1 MAQARGARL
10 SLGQTDFVSAGA
22 SAYGEAEAKVKE
34 LLQSGANLDK
44 CKELGQT
51 TIADINAAVQAQQG
65 ILNSLDDGAGCKMEG
80 QAEVKAA
87 MIAKDAADTAAT
99 EAAEALSAA
108 TTAAVTL
115 AAMPYNTLAG
125 DTCAWTHV
133 SRSSPRGLV

>member
-51 TIADINAAVQAQQG
+51 TKADISASVQSQQA
-65 ILNSLDDGAGCKMEG
+65 ILDSLDDGAGCKNEG
-80 QAEVKAA
+80 QAEVEAA
-87 MIAKDAADTAAT
+87 QQAKEAADAAAAA
-99 EAAEALSAA
+99 AAEALTAATSAA
-108 TTAAVTL
+108 VAL

-133 SRSSPRGLV
+133 SRSSPRGLI